1 MEKEGQ
7 AAITKLQGHNYL
19 ITSLGKGRK
28 VYDRIIFYA
37 STNLATRCI
46 EGRIVFRE
54 RESKDIVSFGWN
66 VFAAKEVGFHELD
79 KQSLQWLPGF
89 VFPCYRV
96 IPKKGESSLKWLWF
110 LSFKQ
115 TRIHP
120 RFPAKTNDWNEIA
133 RMERVEVGDFLW
145 Q

>member
-28 VYDRIIFYA
+28 VYGRIIFYA

-66 VFAAKEVGFHELD
+66 VFAAKEVVFHELD

-96 IPKKGESSLKWLWF
+96 IPKRGESSTEMALVSLF
-110 LSFKQ
+110 Q
-115 TRIHP
+115 TNKNTP
-120 RFPAKTNDWNEIA
+120 KVSGKN
-133 RMERVEVGDFLW
+133 